1 MDRAEWKGEGGLKS
15 QIENEEKEGMGR
27 GARRREGG
35 LTSQI
40 ENLREGTTHLHSHA
54 RAPTH
59 PLTLSSP
66 THLLTHAGS
75 LTIALASPR
84 THPLTRTPHP
94 RSHTMSS
101 APPPLSHP
109 FRSVDQQ
116 MRRKRPLVHAPPEDC
131 DLART
136 LPEPDQGHPLSQR
149 EPRGIGA
156 LRVTG
161 GSPGAPSASGSWT
174 TTTSAI
180 GTTITG
186 TATRA
191 TRTSFFR
198 RSARLTT
205 WPFGTHGGFSRTGPL
220 VHESAHFDVADAG
233 APLKQAGMSSR
244 ISGMGTWATGVLG
257 MTDVASCIAFTFA
270 FVLSRA
276 WAASACR
283 RKAEYIAPWRI
294 APRVALIL
302 QRAGERG
309 SPFVTAVVSVD
320 ARRAAALPDVLH
332 GVARH
337 AASRRAAA
345 RAAEGA
351 RLERRAPQGRGR
363 GAEARQ
369 QTQSH

>member
-1 MDRAEWKGEGGLKS
+1 
-15 QIENEEKEGMGR
+15 
-27 GARRREGG
+27 
-35 LTSQI
+35 
-40 ENLREGTTHLHSHA
+40 
-54 RAPTH
+54 
-59 PLTLSSP
+59 
-66 THLLTHAGS
+66 
-75 LTIALASPR
+75 
-84 THPLTRTPHP
+84 
-94 RSHTMSS
+94 MSS

-257 MTDVASCIAFTFA
+257 MTDVASRIALTFA
-270 FVLSRA
+270 FLLSRA

-283 RKAEYIAPWRI
+283 RKAPPGASRRLWPWSHSALENADLHLSLRSFQSTRGG
-294 APRVALIL
+294 PQRCPMFFTESRVTQPAAGRPPG
-302 QRAGERG
+302 QRKARA
-309 SPFVTAVVSVD
+309 STD
-320 ARRAAALPDVLH
+320 ARR
-332 GVARH
+332 
-337 AASRRAAA
+337 
-345 RAAEGA
+345 
-351 RLERRAPQGRGR
+351 R
-363 GAEARQ
+363 GAGGRRRRDIKRKVISPERQARGQ
-369 QTQSH
+369 KRQA